1 MAEFGIK
8 WHLHKKVYPKV
19 YPKGNLKEKTP
30 RKLLIYKAF

>member
-1 MAEFGIK
+1 MY
-8 WHLHKKVYPKV
+8 HYPFNKKV